1 MPRYLS
7 EGVASAAIN
16 ADSRRRAAASLC
28 ALVLFKGANAEPFQ
42 YNDVITA
49 PGKAQAP
56 VPWLGSSCA
65 PRQRGERYVAVTTS
79 QFYIRSQA
87 LVQCCQEINIPAG
100 DGVAARPAHESL
112 GVLLLDAIANAWQA
126 ITESNMV

>member
-7 EGVASAAIN
+7 EGMASAAMN

-28 ALVLFKGANAEPFQ
+28 ALALFTGAKAEPFQ

-65 PRQRGERYVAVTTS
+65 PRWRGERYVAVATCP
-79 QFYIRSQA
+79 F
-87 LVQCCQEINIPAG
+87 
-100 DGVAARPAHESL
+100 
-112 GVLLLDAIANAWQA
+112 
-126 ITESNMV
+126 